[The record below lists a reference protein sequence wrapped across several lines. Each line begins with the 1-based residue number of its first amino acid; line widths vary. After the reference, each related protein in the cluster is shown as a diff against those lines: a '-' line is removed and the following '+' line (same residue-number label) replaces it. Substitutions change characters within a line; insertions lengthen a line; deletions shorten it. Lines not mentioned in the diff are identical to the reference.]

1 MGLIV
6 EPFGLA
12 TKVTFT
18 RLPYRRYGRLRK
30 EEAFAIQETLTNL
43 NIESTVS
50 NRWTEPDQ
58 PSTFEEAFEQQSNF
72 VSQMSAGK
80 SSSGNKAPSGR
91 GGYSR

>member
-1 MGLIV
+1 MGLTV

-30 EEAFAIQETLTNL
+30 EEAFIIQQTLASL

-58 PSTFEEAFEQQSNF
+58 PSTFEEAFDQQSNF
-72 VSQMSAGK
+72 ASQLSALK
-80 SSSGNKAPSGR
+80 SSSGKKAPSGG